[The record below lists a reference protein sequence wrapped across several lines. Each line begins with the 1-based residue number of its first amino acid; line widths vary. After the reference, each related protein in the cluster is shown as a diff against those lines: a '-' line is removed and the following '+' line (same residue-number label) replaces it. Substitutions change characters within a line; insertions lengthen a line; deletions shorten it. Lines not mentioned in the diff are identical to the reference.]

1 MDFNYNTLKVT
12 LQKETRSIEVAIN
25 RPQANNAL
33 NVETLFELEGLFGWL
48 TSHLEVNAVVLTGTG
63 DTFCSGFDQDE
74 LAIMSEE
81 KLQKYMV
88 RFQKIIL
95 GMLSLPQTIICDMK
109 DGASGMGM
117 ELALGAD
124 IRVARS
130 TAKIEFNSLSK
141 GWVPC
146 GGGIS
151 LLNQIVG
158 QSTARYW
165 TMAGAKVSGTQLEE
179 RGFLGTTYSEG
190 ENITQNL
197 LKNIAAQAP
206 VARIQA
212 KRSFL
217 ESIMPEVSRGLEFE
231 AIFSF
236 AAMKTD
242 DWRKD
247 TQLESFTSARDMA
260 RELKQ
265 RQNNQNGHHDGPSL
279 S

>member
-1 MDFNYNTLKVT
+1 MNFNYNTLKVT

-25 RPQANNAL
+25 RPEANNSL

-48 TSHLEVNAVVLTGTG
+48 TSHLEVNAVVLTGVG
-63 DTFCSGFDQDE
+63 DIFCSGFDQDE

-88 RFQKIIL
+88 RFQKIVM

-109 DGASGMGM
+109 DGASGMGI

-124 IRVARS
+124 IRVGRP
-130 TAKIEFNSLSK
+130 TAKIEFDSLKK

-146 GGGIS
+146 GGGVA

-158 QSTARYW
+158 QSTARFW
-165 TMAGAKVSGTQLEE
+165 TMASAKVSGTELQE
-179 RGFLGTTYSEG
+179 RGLLGTTYSEG
-190 ENITQNL
+190 ENLTAKL
-197 LKNIAAQAP
+197 LKDIASQAP

-236 AAMKTD
+236 AAMKTE
-242 DWRKD
+242 DWKKD
-247 TQLESFTSARDMA
+247 TQIETFTSARDMA

-265 RQNNQNGHHDGPSL
+265 RQDAHQEGPTL